1 MKICKTNLLNTAKW
15 LLMATMLMLAYLPPT
30 KITLVLLPI
39 LILCSLVIVPAEC
52 FHYVICRGHPKY
64 LLWWANFILGT
75 WVALGGLAFA
85 TTLGVR
91 IACRLIAGI

>member
-1 MKICKTNLLNTAKW
+1 MKICKTSLLGATKW
-15 LLMATMLMLAYLPPT
+15 LLMVAMLMLTYLPPT

-52 FHYVICRGHPKY
+52 FHYVIYRGHPKY

-75 WVALGGLAFA
+75 WVALGVLAFA
-85 TTLGVR
+85 VTLGIR
-91 IACRLIAGI
+91 IACRLI